1 MTSISA
7 ILMDTAEFCII
18 KQVIA
23 QSDVGYSSRRGNEE
37 FAKLIGGR
45 RFDDKPTKTTK
56 PNTPE
61 QLELFGPEV
70 DLGKKENT

>member
-1 MTSISA
+1 MNI
-7 ILMDTAEFCII
+7 DDEGRR
-18 KQVIA
+18 KGA
-23 QSDVGYSSRRGNEE
+23 QTLRLRREATPDVGYSSQRGNEE
-37 FAKLIGGR
+37 FGKLIGGR